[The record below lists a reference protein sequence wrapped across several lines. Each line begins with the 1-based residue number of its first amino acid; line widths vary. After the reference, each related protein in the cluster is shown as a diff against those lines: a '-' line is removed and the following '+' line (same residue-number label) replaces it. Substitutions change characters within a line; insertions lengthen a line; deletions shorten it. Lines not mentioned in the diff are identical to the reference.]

1 MKLIKFLTDN
11 NLKLSESEAT
21 TDTSWNTR
29 IAARAVILDSE
40 GKIALM
46 YVAEYD
52 IYKLPGGG
60 IDENE
65 SLDEAL
71 NREIKEETGCDIEV
85 DSLIGMVIEKRDQ
98 WKLFQVSHCFKTK
111 LKSKGE
117 QNLTKEEK
125 ETGFSLYWAN
135 DLDEA
140 IKLVKS
146 GKSDRYD
153 DIYIKNR
160 DSSILEELKSN
171 KDN

>member
-11 NLKLSESEAT
+11 NLGLSESEDL

-29 IAARAVILDSE
+29 IAARAVILDDD
-40 GKIALM
+40 GKVALM
-46 YVAEYD
+46 HVAEYD

-65 SLDEAL
+65 SLDDAL
-71 NREIKEETGCDIEV
+71 NREIKEETGCDIKV
-85 DSLIGMVIEKRDQ
+85 DNLIGMVIEKRDE
-98 WKLFQVSHCFKTK
+98 WKLFQVSHCFKTM
-111 LKSKGE
+111 LKSKGK
-117 QNLTKEEK
+117 QNLTEEEK

-135 DLDEA
+135 SVDEA
-140 IKLVKS
+140 IKLVKA

-160 DSSILEELKSN
+160 DSSILEELKNTS
-171 KDN
+171 DN